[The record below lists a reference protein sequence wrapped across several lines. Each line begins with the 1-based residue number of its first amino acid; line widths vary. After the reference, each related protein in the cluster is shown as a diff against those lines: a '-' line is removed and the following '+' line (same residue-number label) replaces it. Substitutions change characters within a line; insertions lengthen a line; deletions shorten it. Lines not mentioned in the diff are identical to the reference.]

1 MKTIIKFKLN
11 GKYLEVNLDKN
22 KRLLDFLRDDC
33 NLLSV
38 KEGCGIG
45 ECGACTVLINNIA
58 VNSCLML
65 ATQINN
71 CEVYTVEGLNN
82 DNTFNKLQEN
92 FLNKGAIQC
101 GFCTPGMLISA
112 YALLL
117 KNPKANINEI
127 KESISGNLCRCT
139 GYKPIINAIKQTID
153 DYDK

>member
-45 ECGACTVLINNIA
+45 ECGACTILLNGIA
-58 VNSCLML
+58 VNSCLIL

-71 CEVYTVEGLNN
+71 CEVYTIEGLNN
-82 DNTFNKLQEN
+82 IEKFNKLQEN
-92 FLNKGAIQC
+92 FLIKGAVQC

-117 KNPKANINEI
+117 KNSKANINEI

-139 GYKPIINAIKQTID
+139 GYKPIINAIKQTIE
-153 DYDK
+153 DYGK